1 VKREPQTSSPLT
13 FHPSL
18 ITNKKM
24 YNALLF
30 IKEQLTD
37 NATITAQIPA
47 ANIYPVIASAEV
59 AGDFVVYNVQ
69 REGRYTKDLLSTY
82 SSEIDVFGDD
92 ILEATQKADIIEL
105 ELTNHDKIIGTS
117 ASVAYSVDLQKA
129 FVKLIFTFKI

>member
-1 VKREPQTSSPLT
+1 
-13 FHPSL
+13 
-18 ITNKKM
+18 M